1 MKRSQAS
8 KPTAKLRRDDLQSLI
23 EQITVDGYGDA
34 EQLWA
39 FCQACEED
47 LRVPCDA
54 TVAGAPV
61 TVLKF
66 DFDGNERR
74 GLTARCG
81 LTDGSQHTI
90 SAADIRFPAGDPGER
105 YIAAYRKWIGLPQ
118 ERAKPSPAV
127 RVRKQA
133 VTPPLDQA
141 GAIEL
146 VVLSVQKLAVRCRT
160 LAGEERIT
168 LRAKRF
174 WDLASGEIVSVR
186 PNKQWT
192 YAGNLYLSG
201 EIKSRRIDA
210 ARLALRHSV

>member
-74 GLTARCG
+74 GLTARCR
-81 LTDGSQHTI
+81 LADGSQHTI

-105 YIAAYRKWIGLPQ
+105 YIAAYRKWMGLPQ

-133 VTPPLDQA
+133 VTP
-141 GAIEL
+141 
-146 VVLSVQKLAVRCRT
+146 
-160 LAGEERIT
+160 
-168 LRAKRF
+168 
-174 WDLASGEIVSVR
+174 R
-186 PNKQWT
+186 PSW
-192 YAGNLYLSG
+192 
-201 EIKSRRIDA
+201 RD
-210 ARLALRHSV
+210 